1 MIEKVQTVEHDSG
14 DSADSDALL
23 VKLACRG
30 DRRAYETLYRRNIGR
45 VYALCIRL
53 NNGNREQAELHAQDA
68 FVRAWEK
75 LPTFR
80 GDAQFSTWL
89 HRLTVN
95 LVLGDKRAQKRRMKF
110 EQPEQEPDRHGDTDR
125 GSVRKRMDLEW
136 AISEL
141 PHRARQVLV
150 LHDVEGYKH
159 HEIADMIGMAVG
171 TSKAQLHRARR
182 LLRECLA

>member
-1 MIEKVQTVEHDSG
+1 MIEKVQTVKHDTG
-14 DSADSDALL
+14 DDADSDALL

-125 GSVRKRMDLEW
+125 SSVRKRMDLEW